1 MTRIKHI
8 DFITSIFS
16 NLLEG
21 ERSELLDGTIEDSVT
36 SVLIVSSSEDTVG
49 DFLYWSVFGVQFLF
63 SFCGRN

>member
-49 DFLYWSVFGVQFLF
+49 DFLY
-63 SFCGRN
+63 